1 MTDNSQRCG
10 RATRREVPKRP
21 LGHAIFGPSGLFV
34 TKSCAC
40 RSRVVTT
47 HASVNV
53 WGAEGEEGTMANG
66 RVKWFSDSKGYGFI
80 ERDDGEDVFVHYT
93 AIKGEGFRSLS
104 EGQEVEFDIVQGP
117 KGLQAANVVKR

>member
-1 MTDNSQRCG
+1 
-10 RATRREVPKRP
+10 
-21 LGHAIFGPSGLFV
+21 
-34 TKSCAC
+34 
-40 RSRVVTT
+40 
-47 HASVNV
+47 
-53 WGAEGEEGTMANG
+53 MANG

-117 KGLQAANVVKR
+117 KGLQAANVTKK

>member
-1 MTDNSQRCG
+1 MSLE
-10 RATRREVPKRP
+10 APAV
-21 LGHAIFGPSGLFV
+21 FFV
-34 TKSCAC
+34 VGSVVC

-47 HASVNV
+47 QASDARY
-53 WGAEGEEGTMANG
+53 GAEEEGCTMASG

>member
-1 MTDNSQRCG
+1 MRRCQ
-10 RATRREVPKRP
+10 
-21 LGHAIFGPSGLFV
+21 
-34 TKSCAC
+34 
-40 RSRVVTT
+40 VVTT
-47 HASVNV
+47 HAGIVGV
-53 WGAEGEEGTMANG
+53 GPQRGDVTMASG